1 MFMKNIKILILD
13 DHQIILDGL
22 RTMLSNDKHIII
34 CGTYLSGIDAI
45 KNALIHQPNVII
57 TDLMMPDM
65 SGLDF
70 IKNLK
75 SYNIK
80 AKILI
85 LSMCM
90 SSNIIQ
96 DAIQAGANGFIL
108 KQNATHDEILKAI
121 THVTEGMDYFTSELL
136 TTISSKPKQK
146 NGSQEVSYDNLD
158 ISVLSKNEVQV
169 LQLFA
174 DGFSNKEIS
183 QKLSMTIKTIEKHKS
198 NMMAK
203 LNLKSNID
211 LIKFAIK
218 NNVCYL

>member
-1 MFMKNIKILILD
+1 MKTINILLLD

-22 RTMLSNDKHIII
+22 RTMLSNDKRISI
-34 CGTYLSGIDAI
+34 CGSYLSGIDAL
-45 KNALIHQPNVII
+45 KNALIQCPDVII

-70 IKNLK
+70 IRNLK

-90 SSNIIQ
+90 SPNIIHE
-96 DAIQAGANGFIL
+96 AIQAGANGFIL
-108 KQNATHDEILKAI
+108 KQNATHDEIMKAI
-121 THVTEGMDYFTSELL
+121 TQLIDGKDYFATEILSA
-136 TTISSKPKQK
+136 INDKQKPK
-146 NGSQEVSYDNLD
+146 NGHQDVSYDNLD
-158 ISVLSKNEVQV
+158 ISILSKNELQV

-174 DGFSNKEIS
+174 DGLSIKDIS
-183 QKLSMTIKTIEKHKS
+183 RELIMTIKTVEKHKS

-203 LNLKSNID
+203 LNIKSNIE

>member
-1 MFMKNIKILILD
+1 MLMKKIKLLILD

-22 RTMLSNDKHIII
+22 RTMLSNDKHIFI

-45 KNALIHQPNVII
+45 KNALINQPDVII

-80 AKILI
+80 SKVLI

-90 SSNIIQ
+90 SPNILYE
-96 DAIQAGANGFIL
+96 AIQAGANGFIP
-108 KQNATHDEILKAI
+108 KQNATRDEIVRAI
-121 THVTEGMDYFTSELL
+121 TQLMEGVDYFNSEVLIAL
-136 TTISSKPKQK
+136 NGSPKQK
-146 NGSQEVSYDNLD
+146 ETTTEVNYDNLD
-158 ISVLSKNEVQV
+158 ISVLTKSELEV

-174 DGFSNKEIS
+174 DGLSNKEIAG
-183 QKLSMTIKTIEKHKS
+183 KLSITTKLVEKHKS
-198 NMMAK
+198 NMMTK

>member
-1 MFMKNIKILILD
+1 MKNIKLLILD

-22 RTMLSNDKHIII
+22 RTMLSNDKHILI

-90 SSNIIQ
+90 SPNIIQ

-108 KQNATHDEILKAI
+108 KQNATRDEIIKAI
-121 THVTEGMDYFTSELL
+121 THVIEGMDYFTSELL
-136 TTISSKPKQK
+136 TAISSKPKPK
-146 NGSQEVSYDNLD
+146 NGHQEVSFDNLD

-183 QKLSMTIKTIEKHKS
+183 QKLVMTIKTIEKHKS
-198 NMMAK
+198 NMMIK
-203 LNLKSNID
+203 LNLKSNVD

>member
-1 MFMKNIKILILD
+1 MKNIKIILVD

-22 RTMLSNDKHIII
+22 MTMLGNDKNISIS
-34 CGTYLSGIDAI
+34 GAFLSGIDAL
-45 KNALIHQPNVII
+45 KNALMNQPDIII

-65 SGLDF
+65 SGFDF

-80 AKILI
+80 SKVLI
-85 LSMCM
+85 LSMRM
-90 SSNIIQ
+90 SSDVITE
-96 DAIQAGANGFIL
+96 AIQAGANGFIP
-108 KQNATHDEILKAI
+108 KQNATHDEIVKAI
-121 THVTEGMDYFTSELL
+121 TLMMNGKDYFNADVLL
-136 TTISSKPKQK
+136 ALNSSPKPK
-146 NGSQEVSYDNLD
+146 NGYQEVDFENLD
-158 ISVLSKNEVQV
+158 ISVLTKNEIMI

-174 DGFSNKEIS
+174 DGYSNKEIS
-183 QKLSMTIKTIEKHKS
+183 LKLNMSVKIIEKNKM
-198 NMMAK
+198 NIMAK

>member
-1 MFMKNIKILILD
+1 MKTKPVKIILLD

-34 CGTYLSGIDAI
+34 CGAYLSGIDAL
-45 KNALIHQPNVII
+45 KNSLIHQPDVII
-57 TDLMMPDM
+57 TDMMMPDM

-70 IKNLK
+70 IRNLK

-85 LSMCM
+85 LSMCI
-90 SSNIIQ
+90 SSNTIHDTIK
-96 DAIQAGANGFIL
+96 AGANGFIM
-108 KQNATHDEILKAI
+108 KQNASRDEIMKAI
-121 THVTEGMDYFTSELL
+121 TFLTEGKDYFPADILNTMNHKTKSE
-136 TTISSKPKQK
+136 
-146 NGSQEVSYDNLD
+146 NGHAEVSYDNLD
-158 ISVLSKNEVQV
+158 ISILSKSELQV

-183 QKLSMTIKTIEKHKS
+183 HKLLINVKTIEKHKS
-198 NMMAK
+198 KIMTK

>member
-1 MFMKNIKILILD
+1 MFMKNIKLLILD

-22 RTMLSNDKHIII
+22 RTMLSNDKHILI
-34 CGTYLSGIDAI
+34 CGTYLSGIDAL

-108 KQNATHDEILKAI
+108 KQNATHDEIIKAI

-136 TTISSKPKQK
+136 TAISSKPKPK
-146 NGSQEVSYDNLD
+146 NGYQEVSYDNLD

-198 NMMAK
+198 NMMDK
-203 LNLKSNID
+203 TEFKIE
-211 LIKFAIK
+211 
-218 NNVCYL
+218 C

>member
-1 MFMKNIKILILD
+1 MKNIKLLILD

-22 RTMLSNDKHIII
+22 RTMLANDEHIII

-96 DAIQAGANGFIL
+96 DAIKAGANGFIL
-108 KQNATHDEILKAI
+108 KQNATHDEIIIAI

-136 TTISSKPKQK
+136 TAISNKPK
-146 NGSQEVSYDNLD
+146 NGHPEVSYDNLD

-174 DGFSNKEIS
+174 DGLSNREIS
-183 QKLSMTIKTIEKHKS
+183 QELAMTIKVIENHKS
-198 NMMAK
+198 NMMIK